1 MVKPHKLHARTTILI
16 IRPSP
21 NPTRTSCHV
30 KATEPCAYFYI
41 LDFSLVGIMQWFRT
55 QSKLNLAHMTWDHI
69 FQVIYISFL
78 DSYLVHEMSL
88 RQKQTY
94 APPQDKARGLNIV
107 NKGVFLVNHQKH
119 RELGVPFGNRHS
131 WLGSHVL
138 PAQPWIWGST
148 KKLSMTWSC
157 RSCYHAARTWL
168 HWPPGPSN
176 EAYLSSPHL
185 EASPATTFRA
195 YSSPAP
201 IL

>member
-1 MVKPHKLHARTTILI
+1 
-16 IRPSP
+16 
-21 NPTRTSCHV
+21 
-30 KATEPCAYFYI
+30 
-41 LDFSLVGIMQWFRT
+41 MQWFRT

-131 WLGSHVL
+131 
-138 PAQPWIWGST
+138 
-148 KKLSMTWSC
+148 
-157 RSCYHAARTWL
+157 
-168 HWPPGPSN
+168 
-176 EAYLSSPHL
+176 
-185 EASPATTFRA
+185 
-195 YSSPAP
+195 
-201 IL
+201 